1 MRHRL
6 PPLLLALALAG
17 VLLLPS
23 CGRPAVEKMMEQAR
37 EAALQGRFPEAIE
50 ETERCLRYVPKLAE
64 AQILHGYCLFLNAS
78 RESVRS
84 QAIYNLHKATRTF
97 PERYDAWLFYGW
109 VLLESGDSRNAI
121 PPLQE
126 ALRLLPPG
134 SPHRGKLQMLL
145 GKCYL
150 QNNLQA
156 QALQILQPLRAQEP
170 YRSTPELYNALGML
184 AMMRQNSQLG
194 AAFFQEGLSRCP
206 RNEVLLQ
213 NLAVAYDLYL
223 NDIPRAKRAYI
234 QCLQVKQQGGQDPE
248 GCQRIVERLRKLSR
262 RQ

>member
-1 MRHRL
+1 MRRPL
-6 PPLLLALALAG
+6 LLLLLALAGMFLLA
-17 VLLLPS
+17 S
-23 CGRPAVEKMMEQAR
+23 CGRPEVETIMDRAR
-37 EAALQGRFPEAIE
+37 DAALQGRLQDAIDD
-50 ETERCLRYVPKLAE
+50 TERCLRHVPKLAD

-84 QAIYNLHKATRTF
+84 QAIYNLHKATRAF

-134 SPHRGKLQMLL
+134 SPHRGKIQMLL

-150 QNNLQA
+150 QNNLQS
-156 QALQILQPLRAQEP
+156 QALQILQPLRIREP
-170 YRSTPELYNALGML
+170 YRSAPELYNALGML
-184 AMMRQNSQLG
+184 AMMRQNPQMG
-194 AAFFQEGLSRCP
+194 ATFFQEGLARCP

-213 NLAVAYDLYL
+213 NLAIAYDLYL
-223 NDIPRAKRAYI
+223 NDVPRAKRAYI
-234 QCLQVKQQGGQDPE
+234 QCLQVKQKGGQDPE
-248 GCQRIVERLRKLSR
+248 GCQRIVDRLRKLTR

>member
-1 MRHRL
+1 MRPRI
-6 PPLLLALALAG
+6 P
-17 VLLLPS
+17 VLLLLLVLAGMALLAS
-23 CGRPAVEKMMEQAR
+23 CGRPEVEKTMERAR
-37 EAALQGRFPEAIE
+37 EAALQGRLQEAID
-50 ETERCLRYVPKLAE
+50 ETEHCLRYIPRLAE

-84 QAIYNLHKATRTF
+84 QAIYNLHKATRSF

-126 ALRLLPPG
+126 ALRLLPQG
-134 SPHRGKLQMLL
+134 SPHRGKIQMLL

-156 QALQILQPLRAQEP
+156 QALQILQPLRIREP
-170 YRSTPELYNALGML
+170 YRNAPELYNSLGLL
-184 AMMRQNSQLG
+184 AMMRQSPQIG
-194 AAFFQEGLSRCP
+194 VAFFQEGLTRCP

-248 GCQRIVERLRKLSR
+248 GCQRIVDRLRKLSR
-262 RQ
+262 R